1 MGFWKN
7 FLFGNRD
14 DSKDD
19 LNMNS
24 KRIQTNENEIG
35 KLQSKRDNIPRWQ
48 TMRLGEIDSEI
59 EKRQNRLDYLRKRR
73 DELHEKNYKPSVDD
87 SWRKKFR

>member
-73 DELHEKNYKPSVDD
+73 DELHQKKYKPSVDD